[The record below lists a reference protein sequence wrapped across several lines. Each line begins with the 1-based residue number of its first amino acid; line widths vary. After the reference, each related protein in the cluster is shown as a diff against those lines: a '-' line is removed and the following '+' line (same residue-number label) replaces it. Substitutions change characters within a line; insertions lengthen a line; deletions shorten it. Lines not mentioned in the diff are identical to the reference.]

1 MEGMDPSAQIDKS
14 TPYTA
19 IDVAK
24 EFLLR
29 AQKDKDAESDITN
42 MKLNKLVYFAQL
54 ASVCLHNRA
63 LHLNDT
69 HAWDYGPVVPRL
81 YRLIKE
87 FGPRNFTLSDSDI
100 AKKFADAKAVDD
112 KILSESIDFIWEK
125 MKRMTAVQLSMLT
138 HRRGSP
144 WEIVYNR
151 NRYGIIPLELMR
163 EKKFGDR
170 RG

>member
-1 MEGMDPSAQIDKS
+1 MDPIDTS

-19 IDVAK
+19 VDIAK
-24 EFLLR
+24 AFLDR
-29 AQKDKDAESDITN
+29 AQSDKDALSDISN

-54 ASVCLHNRA
+54 TSVCLNNKA
-63 LHLNDT
+63 IHLNNT
-69 HAWDYGPVVPRL
+69 HAWDYGPVAPVL

-87 FGPRNFTLSDSDI
+87 FGAITFSLSD
-100 AKKFADAKAVDD
+100 ARVAQKFSAARPIEEPEFKEA
-112 KILSESIDFIWEK
+112 IDFVWSR
-125 MKRMTAVQLSMLT
+125 MKALTAVQLSMLT

-144 WEIVYNR
+144 WEIIYNR

-170 RG
+170 RK

>member
-1 MEGMDPSAQIDKS
+1 MNPPIDTS

-19 IDVAK
+19 VDVAK
-24 EFLLR
+24 AFLER
-29 AQKDKDAESDITN
+29 AQIDPDAIQDISN

-54 ASVCLHNRA
+54 ASVCLHNKAIHR
-63 LHLNDT
+63 NDT
-69 HAWDYGPVVPRL
+69 HAWDYGPVVPKL
-81 YRLIKE
+81 YRLIKD
-87 FGPRNFTLSDSDI
+87 FGAI
-100 AKKFADAKAVDD
+100 AFS
-112 KILSESIDFIWEK
+112 LSEEKIAQKFNEARKIEEPDFLEAINFVWTR
-125 MKRMTAVQLSMLT
+125 MKELSAVQLSMLT

-170 RG
+170 RK